1 MVDAAHVAFLIVA
14 AEAVGITGLRYGHGG
29 AGERPGVGH
38 IRDAMMDW
46 FTLPRLQLRPAW
58 EEQIAGPSE

>member
-38 IRDAMMDW
+38 ISDAMMRLVYA
-46 FTLPRLQLRPAW
+46 LPCL
-58 EEQIAGPSE
+58 